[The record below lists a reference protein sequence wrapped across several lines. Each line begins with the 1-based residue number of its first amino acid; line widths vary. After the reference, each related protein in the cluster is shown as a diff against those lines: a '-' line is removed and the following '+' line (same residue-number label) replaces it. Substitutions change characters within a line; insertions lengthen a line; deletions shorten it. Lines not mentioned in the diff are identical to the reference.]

1 MSNYISAKQ
10 FLSLDKK
17 VQDSIIKW
25 WEPKIGDLC
34 LYTLYSK
41 MGCVITKGNNGF
53 YIDEVVQWKK
63 IYFIPLLSETQL
75 RNYIEYKIK
84 DGVCINCSEDG
95 YTLKVETDKG
105 WFVASSEDLME
116 CYLEI
121 AVKVS

>member
-1 MSNYISAKQ
+1 MSDYISSKQ

-25 WEPKIGDLC
+25 WEPKIGDLYESRMC
-34 LYTLYSK
+34 PSPIID
-41 MGCVITKGNNGF
+41 CVPNNVFSLKGESW
-53 YIDEVVQWKK
+53 I
-63 IYFIPLLSETQL
+63 IPLLSESQL

-84 DGVCINCSEDG
+84 DGINIYSSEDG

-105 WFVASSEDLME
+105 WFVACSEDLLE